1 MKNFT
6 IITPTFNDWKSL
18 NKLIFEIDK
27 NLKNLKGHFSIF
39 VINDCSTIKPNL
51 SFKKLKN
58 IKKIKILNLSRNL
71 GSQKAIYTA
80 LVHLKNKIDKSIITI
95 IDSDGEDD
103 PTKITKMIKLSLAN
117 PNLIITANRLKRTEI
132 FFYKIL
138 NYCRLIFTFILTG
151 KYIDFGNFSSFNG
164 KLLNKILINRNL
176 GLAYS
181 AGILKNYK
189 GIKKCYL
196 KKRKRYYGDSKV
208 SLFFLIKHSLNI
220 ISVFLPQV
228 FLRSILFIILIFGI
242 GLNIQINIILSLLLI
257 FLNFSLLIINLNNNF
272 LFKKS
277 KIVKNVLNFKT

>member
-1 MKNFT
+1 MQNFT

-18 NKLIFEIDK
+18 NKLILEIDK
-27 NLKNLKGHFSIF
+27 GVKNIKGSFSII

-51 SFKKLKN
+51 RLKKLKK
-58 IKKIKILNLSRNL
+58 IRKIKILNLSKNL
-71 GSQKAIYTA
+71 GSQKAIYTG
-80 LVHLKNKIDKSIITI
+80 LVFLKKSIHKSIITI

-103 PTKITKMIKLSLAN
+103 PSQIKKMINLSVTN
-117 PNLIITANRLKRTEI
+117 PNLIVTANRLERTEI

-138 NYCRLIFTFILTG
+138 NLLRLALTYVLTG

-164 KLLNKILINRNL
+164 KLLYKILINENL

-189 GIKKCYL
+189 GIKKCYI

-228 FLRSILFIILIFGI
+228 FLRSIFLIILFF
-242 GLNIQINIILSLLLI
+242 GLNINTQISLILSSLLI
-257 FLNFSLLIINLNNNF
+257 FLNLSLFVNNLRNKF
-272 LFKKS
+272 FFKKT
-277 KIVKNVLNFKT
+277 KFIKNILNLRN